1 VPNLIIVYMSKFEI
15 KNILTPTDFSE
26 TALLALEHSAFMARL
41 SKATLHLLH
50 VIKISEFTYMINN
63 PAAPG
68 NSIEEVENFSLQRL
82 DEIAA
87 VLKVKYGINIKTS
100 ISKGNPAEEIEI
112 AVTNYSIDLVIMGTH
127 GASGFN
133 EYFIGSNA
141 HKTIKKCHCPVL
153 TVQVDSKK
161 IGFTDIVLPVE
172 NSYHSLQ
179 KVNKTVDLAKLYAA
193 KIHLLGVQHKPDET
207 AQKAFNLMMENVE
220 KVIQH
225 AGLSFERTI
234 VSGDNLAEQTL
245 KFAKQQGADLIVV
258 LTDHE
263 SELNDSLLG
272 ALAKQM
278 VNHSKIPVLSIKP
291 KEVIYKAYSPV

>member
-1 VPNLIIVYMSKFEI
+1 MSKFEI

-26 TALLALEHSAFMARL
+26 TAMLAVEHSAFMARL

-50 VIKISEFTYMINN
+50 VIKISEFTYTINN
-63 PAAPG
+63 PAAKG
-68 NSIEEVENFSLQRL
+68 YDIQEIENFSLQKL
-82 DEIAA
+82 DEIA
-87 VLKVKYGINIKTS
+87 VGLKLKYGININTS

-112 AVTNYSIDLVIMGTH
+112 AVSNYNIDLVIMGTH
-127 GASGFN
+127 GTSGFN

-161 IGFTDIVLPVE
+161 LGFHDIVLPLE
-172 NSYHSLQ
+172 NSYHSLE
-179 KVNKTVDLAKLYAA
+179 KVNKTVDLAKLYVA
-193 KIHLLGVQHKPDET
+193 KIHLLGVQHKQDET
-207 AQKAFNLMMENVE
+207 AQRAFHMMLENVE
-220 KVIQH
+220 KVITH
-225 AGLSFERTI
+225 AGLSFDRT
-234 VSGDNLAEQTL
+234 VVNGENLAEQTL

-272 ALAKQM
+272 TLAKQM

-291 KEVIYKAYSPV
+291 KEGVYTPYSPV

>member
-1 VPNLIIVYMSKFEI
+1 MSKFEI

-26 TALLALEHSAFMARL
+26 TALLAIEHSAFMARI

-50 VIKISEFTYMINN
+50 VIKISEFAYTINN

-68 NSIEEVENFSLQRL
+68 YGIQEVENFSLQKL

-87 VLKVKYGINIKTS
+87 GLKVKYGININTS

-112 AVTNYSIDLVIMGTH
+112 AVTNFNVDVVIMGTH

-161 IGFTDIVLPVE
+161 IGFHDIVLPVE
-172 NSYHSLQ
+172 NTYHSLE

-193 KIHLLGVQHKPDET
+193 KIHLLGVQHKQDET
-207 AQKAFNLMMENVE
+207 ATKAFNMMLENVE
-220 KVIQH
+220 KVITH
-225 AGLSFERTI
+225 AGLAFDRT
-234 VSGDNLAEQTL
+234 VVNGDNLAEQTL
-245 KFAKQQGADLIVV
+245 KYAEKSGADLIVV

-291 KEVIYKAYSPV
+291 KEGIYTAYSPV